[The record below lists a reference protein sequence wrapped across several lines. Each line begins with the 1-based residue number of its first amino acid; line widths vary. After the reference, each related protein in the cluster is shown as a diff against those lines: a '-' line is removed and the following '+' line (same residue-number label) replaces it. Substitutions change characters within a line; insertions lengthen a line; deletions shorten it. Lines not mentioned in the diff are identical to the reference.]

1 MGNCIYSLATSLN
14 YLTKVIK
21 EKCVYMLTPK
31 RKTNNHPLIL
41 LKDDEQHAT
50 IMSSEEINNM
60 IQKHQQ
66 SENLPPNNLN
76 EYKIIT
82 SSNDDEDNLVDKEEK
97 IKNELIQ
104 KDIEEIKKEVNTIE
118 IEPDED
124 VKETNNEEGN
134 EAENNNEKTE
144 DFDQLK
150 NDIFN
155 VNDE

>member
-1 MGNCIYSLATSLN
+1 MGFSMNVCDT
-14 YLTKVIK
+14 
-21 EKCVYMLTPK
+21 
-31 RKTNNHPLIL
+31 
-41 LKDDEQHAT
+41 
-50 IMSSEEINNM
+50 
-60 IQKHQQ
+60 
-66 SENLPPNNLN
+66 
-76 EYKIIT
+76 
-82 SSNDDEDNLVDKEEK
+82 
-97 IKNELIQ
+97 
-104 KDIEEIKKEVNTIE
+104 EEIKKEVNTIE